1 MSNIYTEI
9 GAIPQQL
16 ILHNN
21 TAAYLQANMK
31 PCRLALEIDSTN
43 LAYKDISGNYSV
55 INTLG
60 SNIFNTADGTIYPVD
75 SSASLALSS
84 IQDNGDGLILSTFS
98 GPIILNVEDMQAMT
112 INNYGVAIQ
121 SPLSVDTI
129 TPRENSEVNFTSPI
143 FVDGTD
149 VKTQYIYL
157 YPSSTSTVV
166 QLIALTD
173 ASCSVIAAECPG
185 FVYLLDSSSNL
196 YWPSASLEE
205 FTALTPGEIYTLDS
219 TFATELET
227 DSPIAY
233 QTINFMMGS
242 TRQYLLTDQ
251 QTPQTITGGAPDFQ
265 DGLFTPTISDDGT
278 GLTITSNSA
287 NSSGNGLDI
296 ENNSGGIFINSNGT
310 GDSGSM
316 VINLVSSDEGNAFLR
331 VNYYNG
337 GALEIDNNG
346 NTIIGSGNGEQLVL
360 QPQGKPAYLQG
371 SGAMYYDSSAGAA
384 FLADQNAYWTQFTAS
399 NTLIFDTTNLPPNA
413 NSNPGLVNGW
423 IIIQQFQYTAK
434 FIFSCIVNCGGNY
447 TFVVPSLAGFFV
459 GQDSTTYNYYQMQIN
474 ANNGFA
480 QLYVDSEGTVN
491 INDLAEGNSL
501 ITGGYELPYSNL
513 SF

>member
-1 MSNIYTEI
+1 
-9 GAIPQQL
+9 
-16 ILHNN
+16 
-21 TAAYLQANMK
+21 
-31 PCRLALEIDSTN
+31 
-43 LAYKDISGNYSV
+43 
-55 INTLG
+55 
-60 SNIFNTADGTIYPVD
+60 
-75 SSASLALSS
+75 
-84 IQDNGDGLILSTFS
+84 
-98 GPIILNVEDMQAMT
+98 
-112 INNYGVAIQ
+112 
-121 SPLSVDTI
+121 
-129 TPRENSEVNFTSPI
+129 
-143 FVDGTD
+143 
-149 VKTQYIYL
+149 
-157 YPSSTSTVV
+157 
-166 QLIALTD
+166 
-173 ASCSVIAAECPG
+173 
-185 FVYLLDSSSNL
+185 LDSSGNV

-227 DSPIAY
+227 NSPIAY
-233 QTINFMMGS
+233 QTINFMAGS

-278 GLTITSNSA
+278 GLTITNNST
-287 NSSGNGLDI
+287 SDFDGFGLDI
-296 ENNSGGIFINSNGT
+296 NNNSGGLVISNNGT
-310 GDSGSM
+310 GASGSM
-316 VINLVSSDEGNAFLR
+316 VINLNSTDEGYSGNACLR
-331 VNYYNG
+331 VNYSSG
-337 GALEIDNNG
+337 GALVIDSNG
-346 NTIIGSGNGEQLVL
+346 NTIIGQGNGEQLVL
-360 QPQGKPAYLQG
+360 QPQVQPAGPQG
-371 SGAMYYDSSAGAA
+371 SGAMYYDDAAGAT
-384 FLADQNAYWTQFTAS
+384 FLADQNEYWTQFTAS

-413 NSNPGLVNGW
+413 NPNPGLVNGW